1 MTQTEII
8 TARLNELGSD
18 REKLTVEAETE
29 HYKASQMKA
38 RVTKL
43 AESMAAL
50 GPVNHAALENL
61 EQSKKAME
69 ETARQVEDLKKRSET
84 LKPRSAKSTPKP
96 AGFSNPPLKP

>member
-1 MTQTEII
+1 
-8 TARLNELGSD
+8 
-18 REKLTVEAETE
+18 
-29 HYKASQMKA
+29 MKA

-69 ETARQVEDLKKRSET
+69 ETARQVEDLEKADQ
-84 LKPRSAKSTPKP
+84 KP
-96 AGFSNPPLKP
+96 